1 MVVCQ
6 TSPDLSFPS
15 HTHALHFSSLLFL
28 SFLLFLFHFIPFL
41 SFFPLCLIFIKILSF
56 SIEILQRYL
65 SQVSPKVVFIVF
77 AAEVR
82 QTSVPSIFSSSCPKA
97 WPTWA
102 FNLQCIPIIS
112 LHDQCKC
119 IISLLFKVVFL
130 VFIKVVSFT
139 ATWVDWIE
147 ENKFSFEALS
157 FKHKLW
163 NRILIGWLDF
173 KSSRLQN
180 IRQFILAENL

>member
-15 HTHALHFSSLLFL
+15 HTHALHFSSLLFH
-28 SFLLFLFHFIPFL
+28 SFLLFLSFI
-41 SFFPLCLIFIKILSF
+41 SFRFPLCFIFIKILSF
-56 SIEILQRYL
+56 SNEILERYL
-65 SQVSPKVVFIVF
+65 SKVSPKDVFIVF

-102 FNLQCIPIIS
+102 FNLQCILIIS
-112 LHDQCKC
+112 LHVQCKC
-119 IISLLFKVVFL
+119 IISLLFEVVFL

-173 KSSRLQN
+173 KSSRL
-180 IRQFILAENL
+180 ENLR